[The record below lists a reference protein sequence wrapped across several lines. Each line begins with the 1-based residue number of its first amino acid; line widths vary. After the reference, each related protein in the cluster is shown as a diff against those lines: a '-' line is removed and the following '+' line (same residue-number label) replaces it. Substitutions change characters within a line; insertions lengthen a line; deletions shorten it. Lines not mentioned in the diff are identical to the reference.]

1 MVTRSLKALLQ
12 CITPL
17 KTRNL
22 GPASLER
29 PVASVVLDSRQVVTG
44 SLFVAVPGAKID
56 GRSYIPEALRRGC
69 LAVVVEDLSGL
80 EALEVPLVL
89 VADCLA
95 AVGELAAAWQGY
107 PAKQVKMI
115 GITGTNGKTTCT
127 WLIEALLLEAGQ
139 RPGVIGTVNYRCH
152 GRSGLRILQDAP
164 LTTPDAVTLQQ
175 TLHDMVAEGTT
186 HVIMEV
192 SSHALDQHR
201 LGSTLFD
208 VALFTNLSRDHL
220 DYHASMEAYFSAKQQ
235 LFTRHLHRDGMA
247 VVVTGP
253 QAEGRDWG
261 EALCQY
267 LQPRPMLRC
276 GLSPQCDISAQGC
289 DQRIDGFTCQLY
301 LKDDAAS
308 FHSSLT
314 GSFNILNILA
324 AAGVGVALGLPA
336 TVIREGL
343 ANVTSVPG
351 RLERVQLPGAEASL
365 LPSVFVDYAHTP
377 DALENV
383 LTTLKALASGR
394 VICLFGCGG
403 DRDRGKRPLMGEMAG
418 RYADVIIVSSDNPR
432 SEDPQAIIEDILPG
446 VRRGGKQQAEAG
458 QLLPNPHGQG
468 FAVVS
473 NRQQAIALAC
483 GLAGAGDSILIAGK
497 GHENY
502 QIIGS
507 TRYPFDDSRE
517 AVDGLLQWRDRHL
530 LAATGGRLLSGA
542 LVGLLG
548 RVCTDSRSVQ
558 PGDIFVA
565 LKGEQFDGHAY
576 INQAVTAGAGAV
588 IAERFAKSL
597 PANVLAIEVADT
609 LRALGDLAGY
619 RRRLLAP
626 ELKVAAIT
634 GSSGKTSVKEMVAA
648 IFTEAV
654 QASGLDGEAVLKTQG
669 NFNNLVGLPLSLLPI
684 KASHRLAIV
693 EMGMNVPG
701 EIARLAEIA
710 DPDIGCI
717 NNVHPAHL
725 QGLGSVRGVAA
736 AKGELFATMRP
747 EAVRVVNMDD
757 AHVRAAAKKFAGNQI
772 GFAVSPSGRKFQPL
786 IRATRPQNLAEQ
798 GMRFTLH
805 IGDWQQR
812 LTVPV
817 LGAHNVSN
825 CVAAAAIAHAA
836 GIAPE
841 IIVRALRSYVPSVD
855 KRLAI
860 TALPGGLK
868 VVNDAYN
875 ANPASMAAG
884 LRTVAGLG
892 EDNCRHAAALGDM
905 LELGTASERLHADI
919 GRLAATLGYQYLAL
933 TGPHA
938 PIVAQAAMAAGME
951 EKRVC
956 CFADPQTMAPWFSQ
970 LMRQG
975 QLADGDW
982 LLIKGSRGMRMERL
996 LTALDQEWTPDE
1008 ND

>member
-1 MVTRSLKALLQ
+1 MATRSLNALLH

-17 KTRNL
+17 ETRGL
-22 GPASLER
+22 DSASLECR
-29 PVASVVLDSRQVVTG
+29 VASVVLDSRQVVPG

-56 GRSYIPEALRRGC
+56 GRSYIPQAVDRGC
-69 LAVVVEDLSGL
+69 VAVVVEDLTGL
-80 EALEVPLVL
+80 ETLDVPLIL
-89 VADCLA
+89 VANCQA
-95 AVGELAAAWQGY
+95 AVGELAAAWHGY

-127 WLIEALLLEAGQ
+127 WLIEALLLAAGH

-152 GRSGLRILQDAP
+152 GRRGLRILQDAP

-235 LFTRHLHRDGMA
+235 LFTRHLRQEGMA

-253 QAEGRDWG
+253 HAEGRDWG
-261 EALCQY
+261 EALCQL
-267 LQPRPMLRC
+267 LQPRPLLRC
-276 GLSPQCDISAQGC
+276 GHSPQCEISAQAC
-289 DQRIDGFTCQLY
+289 DQRIDGFSCQLH
-301 LKDDAAS
+301 LRDDVAP
-308 FHSSLT
+308 FHSPLT

-324 AAGVGVALGLPA
+324 AAGVGVALGLLAATIRQGLA
-336 TVIREGL
+336 TVSR
-343 ANVTSVPG
+343 VPG
-351 RLERVQLPGAEASL
+351 RLERVQLPGADAQR

-383 LTTLKALASGR
+383 LTTLKTLASGR

-418 RYADVIIVSSDNPR
+418 RYADVVIVSSDNPR
-432 SEDPQAIIEDILPG
+432 SEDPGAIIDDILPG
-446 VRRGGKQQAEAG
+446 LLASGKQQGEVGA
-458 QLLPNPHGQG
+458 LLRAPRGQG
-468 FAVVS
+468 FAVIA
-473 NRQQAIALAC
+473 NRQQAIALTCSLAC
-483 GLAGAGDSILIAGK
+483 PGDSILIAGK

-502 QIIGS
+502 QIIGT
-507 TRYPFDDSRE
+507 TRFPFDDSRE
-517 AVDGLLQWRDRHL
+517 AANGLLQWQEHHL
-530 LAATGGRLLSGA
+530 LAATDGRLISGSQMH
-542 LVGLLG
+542 LLG
-548 RVCTDSRSVQ
+548 RVCTDSRALQ

-576 INQAVTAGAGAV
+576 ITQVVKAGAGAV
-588 IAERFAKSL
+588 IAELFADPL
-597 PANVLAIEVADT
+597 PENVLAIEVADS

-626 ELKVAAIT
+626 QVRVAAIT

-654 QASGLDGEAVLKTQG
+654 MASGLDGEAVLKTQG

-684 KASHRLAIV
+684 NADHRLAIV

-701 EIARLAEIA
+701 EIARLTAIA

-725 QGLGSVRGVAA
+725 QGLGSVGGVAA

-747 EAVRVVNMDD
+747 EAVRVVNLDD
-757 AHVRAAAKKFAGNQI
+757 AHVRAQAKKFAGNHI
-772 GFAVSPSGRKFQPL
+772 GFAVSPAGRKFQPL

-841 IIVRALRSYVPSVD
+841 NIVRALQGYAPSVD

-860 TALPGGLK
+860 SAVPGGLK

-892 EDNCRHAAALGDM
+892 AKNCRHAAALGDM
-905 LELGTASERLHADI
+905 LELGEASEQLHAGI
-919 GRLAATLGYQYLAL
+919 GRLAASLGYEYLAL

-938 PIVAQAAMAAGME
+938 RIVAQAAIAAGMTPE
-951 EKRVC
+951 RVC
-956 CFADPQTMAPWFSQ
+956 CFADPQAMAPWFAQ
-970 LMRQG
+970 LMREG
-975 QLADGDW
+975 HLADGDW

-996 LTALDQEWTPDE
+996 LNALDQECTPDK